1 MAISEDF
8 PLKTRTSQNAGP
20 YVFWVADLS
29 IIWPWDLAVAEND
42 WPSNRWLEYGW
53 MWKISAVYIYTHI
66 LYIYLWKATFLR
78 SLNGHGVF
86 ELFSHLGVR
95 AFCEV
100 IKVPKNHPWF
110 SQWANV
116 GAWVLR
122 YSPWYC
128 CCLGRIWWLPH
139 VWGKRKKRQYF
150 WNKMQP
156 VGPFSNWAHCTT
168 KTVSRHRADH
178 QGMLKRWI
186 QRGFCVCSSLAR
198 RWGGESAWNLKAVL

>member
-1 MAISEDF
+1 MDECG
-8 PLKTRTSQNAGP
+8 RYQQC
-20 YVFWVADLS
+20 
-29 IIWPWDLAVAEND
+29 
-42 WPSNRWLEYGW
+42 
-53 MWKISAVYIYTHI
+53 IYTHI

-156 VGPFSNWAHCTT
+156 LVLFQAGPIAPLKQSQGTEQTIKACWSVEFSEAFVFALPWQEDEAGSQLGIWKQFFRWWNFGVFSPDLYDFQLFG
-168 KTVSRHRADH
+168 VS
-178 QGMLKRWI
+178 
-186 QRGFCVCSSLAR
+186 
-198 RWGGESAWNLKAVL
+198 